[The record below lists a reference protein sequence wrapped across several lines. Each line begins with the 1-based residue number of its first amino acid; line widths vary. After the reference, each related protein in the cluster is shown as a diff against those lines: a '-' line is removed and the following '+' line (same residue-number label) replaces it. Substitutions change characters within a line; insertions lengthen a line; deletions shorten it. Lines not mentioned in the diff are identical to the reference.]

1 MLTAIRIGNFKVF
14 AELVPEI
21 VAKST
26 QFLPDGLAESNV
38 FSPGGQPRL

>member
-1 MLTAIRIGNFKVF
+1 MGRL
-14 AELVPEI
+14 ELVPEV

-38 FSPGGQPRL
+38 FSPGGQARLRDQQARRKRS